1 MVAFYVLTVIDN
13 GKVEETHYCKT
24 LDVVSKLVARVVDDL
39 EWDDVE
45 TAVYDASTL
54 KSKMAALVA
63 ASRHNRRVDIFDDEE
78 DGRELF
84 VEEAQ
89 LLE

>member
-1 MVAFYVLTVIDN
+1 MVAFYVLTVIEH

-45 TAVYDASTL
+45 TAVYDAST
-54 KSKMAALVA
+54 S
-63 ASRHNRRVDIFDDEE
+63 
-78 DGRELF
+78 
-84 VEEAQ
+84 
-89 LLE
+89 

>member
-1 MVAFYVLTVIDN
+1 
-13 GKVEETHYCKT
+13 
-24 LDVVSKLVARVVDDL
+24 
-39 EWDDVE
+39 
-45 TAVYDASTL
+45 
-54 KSKMAALVA
+54 MAALVA